1 MSNVDVTVVDINPER
16 IRAWNSDWLPI
27 YEPGLNEIVYA
38 ARGSTSTNA
47 ASQYEAPQA
56 VPRHKGRANLHF
68 STNVNKAIDEA
79 DLIFVCVNTPTKAN
93 GVGRGAAADLA
104 FVEAAARNIAQV
116 ARQDKIVVEKSTVP
130 CRTAQSI
137 REIVSP
143 YNWLE
148 QRLLPLLTHTD
159 HVVLCSFP
167 LTPILAYASMC
178 SQIPN
183 FLQKVRRSEICLLLT
198 ESS

>member
-1 MSNVDVTVVDINPER
+1 MSDLPFNHLLELTVYVWSSGPTSAVTAFMSNVDVTVVDINHER
-16 IRAWNSDWLPI
+16 IKAWNSEWLPI

-38 ARGSTSTNA
+38 ARGGTDTNA
-47 ASQYEAPQA
+47 ASQYKAPQA

-93 GVGRGAAADLA
+93 GIGRGAAADLA

-143 YNWLE
+143 SNWLE
-148 QRLLPLLTHTD
+148 
-159 HVVLCSFP
+159 
-167 LTPILAYASMC
+167 
-178 SQIPN
+178 
-183 FLQKVRRSEICLLLT
+183 
-198 ESS
+198 